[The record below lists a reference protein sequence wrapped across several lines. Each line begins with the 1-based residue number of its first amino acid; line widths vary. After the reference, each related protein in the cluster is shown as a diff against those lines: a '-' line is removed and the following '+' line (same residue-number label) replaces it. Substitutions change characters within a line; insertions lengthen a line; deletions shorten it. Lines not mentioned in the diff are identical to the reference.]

1 MWKQKREQ
9 VRPIYRIRNKEKQSN
24 AVNMNRCIINIK
36 ALAESNGQNEVLHL
50 DDTFFESFDSSEI
63 AGGNIEVSIKSSK
76 LAEANVYSV
85 TLDIKGTVKI
95 PCTRCLDMLDF
106 EVDLADSVEV
116 CAGRQLNDEE
126 RDEGKPAA
134 LITGDCDMSER
145 IFETI
150 SLNIPIVHCHPEGL
164 CNKTMIEKL
173 NEHSASRIDETIN

>member
-1 MWKQKREQ
+1 M
-9 VRPIYRIRNKEKQSN
+9 
-24 AVNMNRCIINIK
+24 NMNRCIINIK
-36 ALAESNGQNEVLHL
+36 ALAESNGQNEALHL

-85 TLDIKGTVKI
+85 TLGIKGTVKI

>member
-1 MWKQKREQ
+1 
-9 VRPIYRIRNKEKQSN
+9 
-24 AVNMNRCIINIK
+24 
-36 ALAESNGQNEVLHL
+36 
-50 DDTFFESFDSSEI
+50 
-63 AGGNIEVSIKSSK
+63 
-76 LAEANVYSV
+76 
-85 TLDIKGTVKI
+85 
-95 PCTRCLDMLDF
+95 
-106 EVDLADSVEV
+106 VEV